1 MSERHAFCVLQ
12 GVPRIRPIVELLV
25 ECGLANVSLIPLP
38 NCADIHASGQV
49 RALFTAESVLNFLFL
64 ELSNLIWNDAG
75 P

>member
-1 MSERHAFCVLQ
+1 MNTSDAFSFLQ

-49 RALFTAESVLNFLFL
+49 RALFTAESVLNF
-64 ELSNLIWNDAG
+64 
-75 P
+75 